1 MKKKRKKDGSPQLRF
16 AHARTQGNP
25 FGHIGSHGTCTTVH
39 YYSKKKG
46 REPQLPVAHARTRGK
61 LFDVT

>member
-1 MKKKRKKDGSPQLRF
+1 MKKKTKKDGSPNFALRVR
-16 AHARTQGNP
+16 APNGTP
-25 FGHIGSHGTCTTVH
+25 SDTSGSHGTCTTVH

-46 REPQLPVAHARTRGK
+46 REPQLPVVHARTRGK

>member
-1 MKKKRKKDGSPQLRF
+1 MNKKRKRTGAPNF
-16 AHARTQGNP
+16 ALHMRAPKGTP
-25 FGHIGSHGTCTTVH
+25 SVTSGSHGTSTTVH

-46 REPQLPVAHARTRGK
+46 RKPQLPVAHARTRGK